1 MRALR
6 DVREPDWTPVKA
18 GRALVAHVDGNL
30 SLLRSARVHLIVA
43 TLDRRTL
50 SAARALAA
58 LNVAIAEVQA
68 QHPQSRQPGD
78 S

>member
-1 MRALR
+1 MRVLR
-6 DVREPDWTPVKA
+6 DVRDPEWSAVKA
-18 GRALVAHVDGNL
+18 GRALVSHVDGDL

-50 SAARALAA
+50 TAARALAA

-68 QHPQSRQPGD
+68 QHRQSRHSSD